1 MELIA
6 WAMSRNRKRAQAG
19 TAALLVVLLLAWAA
33 PRVQAQ
39 DATSP
44 AKDPVERA
52 MRDEMARSLD
62 KLRLEGLERPYF
74 IAYRITDRETQD
86 FAASFGSLTRRLD
99 NRMRYL
105 SVELRVGDYQLDN
118 TNFAGRGRGFGQA
131 TRLPLDDDY
140 QEIRRQ
146 IWLATDQAYKSAVQ
160 QLSAK
165 RAYLQNRN
173 RTQQIPDFTREEP
186 FTGSEIQPAEK
197 LDAAAAETLVRGLSE
212 VFRQMPQIWNSLAQ
226 LGASETDVRYLN
238 SEGSWFHRVRP
249 WISLSVIAYTQAGN
263 GMPLD
268 DFVAAYGHKLSD
280 LPSQAEL
287 AARVRAMAVQLQDQ
301 RQAATVELYN
311 GPVLVE
317 GQAAAELFA
326 QGFAPKLLAAHP
338 PLSENQQLERAADTA
353 DAFADKLGARVLASI
368 LSVKDEPLL
377 EQYQGQPLLG
387 GYSVD
392 DDGIKTHETVLVE
405 NGILKARLA
414 ARSPSRGI
422 TRSTGSRRGN
432 GPAPSNLIV
441 SASQSVTTAELRRQL
456 LEMATLRGREY
467 AIVIRRMG
475 SPFFRAGAGSG
486 GPGRDGTRLEGL
498 IAAYKVFAD
507 GHEEPVRNLELG
519 DFGVASFKDV
529 VAVSDTAEV
538 YTTPFFPRPV
548 SGYSGLGG
556 VALVSVAVP
565 AMLFDDL
572 TLKMPTGEFPKPP
585 VAPPPFQGN

>member
-1 MELIA
+1 
-6 WAMSRNRKRAQAG
+6 
-19 TAALLVVLLLAWAA
+19 
-33 PRVQAQ
+33 
-39 DATSP
+39 
-44 AKDPVERA
+44 

-62 KLRLEGLERPYF
+62 KLRLEELERPYF
-74 IAYRITDRETQD
+74 IAYRISDRSSQD

-99 NRMRYL
+99 NRIRYL

-118 TNFAGRGRGFGQA
+118 TNFAPFGRGRGFGQTA
-131 TRLPLDDDY
+131 RLPLDDDY

-146 IWLATDQAYKSAVQ
+146 IWLATDQAYKNAVQ

-186 FTGSEIQPAEK
+186 STGSEIAQTEK
-197 LDAAAAETLVRGLSE
+197 LDGAAAEALVRGLSGL
-212 VFRQMPQIWNSLAQ
+212 FRQMPEIWNSQAQ
-226 LGASETDVRYLN
+226 LGASVTDVRYLN
-238 SEGSWFHRVRP
+238 SEGSWFRRVRP
-249 WISLSVIAYTQAGN
+249 WVSLGVIAYTQAPN

-268 DFVAAYGHKLSD
+268 DFVSAYGHKLSD

-287 AARVRAMAVQLQDQ
+287 EARVREMATRLEAQ
-301 RQAATVELYN
+301 RQASTVELYN

-338 PLSENQQLERAADTA
+338 PLSDNQQLERNAEAA

-368 LSVKDEPLL
+368 LTVKDEPLL
-377 EQYQGQPLLG
+377 DQYRGQPLLG
-387 GYSVD
+387 GYAVD
-392 DDGIKTHETVLVE
+392 DDGVKARETVLVE

-414 ARSPSRGI
+414 ARSPSRG
-422 TRSTGSRRGN
+422 TTHSTGSRRGN

-441 SASQSVTTAELRRQL
+441 SASQSASSTELRRQL
-456 LEMATLRGREY
+456 LEMAKLRGREY

-475 SPFFRAGAGSG
+475 SPFFRAGAGTG

-519 DFGVASFKDV
+519 DFGVTSFKDV
-529 VAVSDTAEV
+529 VAVSDTTEV
-538 YTTPFFPRPV
+538 YTTPSFPRPV
-548 SGYSGLGG
+548 SGYSGGET

-585 VAPPPFQGN
+585 VAPPPFAGN